1 MNDEELRST
10 IEEVKA
16 QVKAKPENK
25 DKTEDEI
32 DEIILDGFFKAYTE
46 GEMSK
51 EDLGAIAQAMG
62 YELDEEFEGDP
73 AAPDMV
79 SGDGQEGGADEASKE
94 ELEDLRT
101 IDEGESKEEFKD
113 KIEDVNERDGEAGD
127 EEEVE
132 EESEEEVDDDDEEGQ
147 RKKASELFKMDLS
160 K

>member
-32 DEIILDGFFKAYTE
+32 DEIVLDGFFKAYTE

-62 YELDEEFEGDP
+62 YELSEEFENDP
-73 AAPDMV
+73 EAADMV
-79 SGDGQEGGADEASKE
+79 EGNAEGGADEASE
-94 ELEDLRT
+94 QELEDLRT

-113 KIEDVNERDGEAGD
+113 KIEDVNERDGVG
-127 EEEVE
+127 EVE
-132 EESEEEVDDDDEEGQ
+132 EETEEEDEVDDDDEEGQ